1 MTTKPERSKCS
12 TRRFATISAMISSA
26 LWTRLRPW
34 YRSAIIL
41 GAILLALPV
50 LADSPDSAQ
59 RLLSGWKA
67 QDPNMRMVAEMIAA
81 AFGNGL
87 SWRGTLA
94 GKDVYCPPPG
104 LTGTQI
110 MATFERF
117 VRDNP
122 DIAERPYG
130 DAMAATLS
138 REFPC
143 QAR

>member
-1 MTTKPERSKCS
+1 MLDEALRHDLGHDLIRVVDALAALVSERDNPSRDTAGAS
-12 TRRFATISAMISSA
+12 G
-26 LWTRLRPW
+26 
-34 YRSAIIL
+34 L
-41 GAILLALPV
+41 G
-50 LADSPDSAQ
+50 Q
-59 RLLSGWKA
+59 LSGLS
-67 QDPNMRMVAEMIAA
+67 AEAPLWLESSRPEHEDGRGVIAA